1 MSNLEPCNCK
11 CPCHK
16 EEEKRDE
23 LVEILGEYY
32 SERGCLVAGGH
43 CYISK
48 LIRVWIKKCWDM
60 AWTSTGFDHT
70 KFKILLGIE

>member
-1 MSNLEPCNCK
+1 MEPCNCK

-16 EEEKRDE
+16 EEEKKDE
-23 LVEILGEYY
+23 LFEI
-32 SERGCLVAGGH
+32 
-43 CYISK
+43 
-48 LIRVWIKKCWDM
+48 IRSGIIYKSNPDPTDLTNSVRLWLQECWDM